1 MSDFAIL
8 TDSSCDLTRDLR
20 ERFGVEDYLHG
31 FLVFPDGH
39 QEKADL
45 DWGNMSAER
54 FYGGMKEKK
63 ELYTTAQP
71 GMQDFIDL
79 RARNRRRAGPECL
92 HDLKLRVGKAS
103 ACHMRASFALQL

>member
-79 RARNRRRAGPECL
+79 LEAP
-92 HDLKLRVGKAS
+92 LKQGRDVLFLALAS
-103 ACHMRASFALQL
+103 GLSGTYQTACIVAKELME